1 MGIMF
6 NIIML
11 VIMVPSILFIYL
23 YEYPA
28 KWRDKKYIF
37 GVLNRA
43 EFKEEKAAERVD
55 DIASTCRKYAKW
67 LLIISLILMVLFCFI
82 PDFSIRLI
90 AWSFFVF
97 VDLVLM
103 LVPFTKGNS
112 EMKSLKREL
121 GIASKKGVVY
131 TDLKGAGAIH
141 ALKKSR
147 IIVPSI
153 IATVFFLVALLERI
167 GVVKLVGLLPGQ
179 HTYQAMLMTGMT
191 GALLFISLMLIPI
204 AFMMDGIRN
213 EVISEDSDINANY
226 NRAKKK
232 NMADFIVL
240 FTWINTAI
248 ILIMMIM
255 MSIWDYQ
262 ILYLAVYAVYML
274 AIMIGIYIYAK
285 RQKQIEKRYKKET
298 SVEIDDDDNWILGQI
313 YYNPDD
319 KRLNI
324 TKRVGVGSTVNM
336 AHPVGKMIGV
346 FAILLVIFTFVELIY
361 VGILSQTPMVLS
373 VEDGNVICHQMKD
386 DYSIPISDIDDI
398 ILESDSSSLKLRKES
413 GYDMDP
419 KYKGKYSID
428 DESGCISFLDL
439 DTKAYIVI
447 RADGKKYYINA
458 PSDEETQKVYNEVVD
473 QLDD

>member
-1 MGIMF
+1 MSIIF
-6 NIIML
+6 NVIML
-11 VIMVPSILFIYL
+11 VIMIPSILLLFL
-23 YEYPA
+23 LEYPA

-43 EFKEEKAAERVD
+43 DFMEEETLLRVD
-55 DIASTCRKYAKW
+55 EIVSGCRKKAK
-67 LLIISLILMVLFCFI
+67 LIFIISLILMVLFCFI

-90 AWSFFVF
+90 VWTTFIF
-97 VDLVLM
+97 VDLILM
-103 LVPFTKGNS
+103 VIPFAKGNS

-121 GIASKKGVVY
+121 GIASEKGVVY

-147 IIVPSI
+147 ILVPNI
-153 IATVFFLVALLERI
+153 IATVLFFVALLNDI
-167 GVVKLVGLLPGQ
+167 GIVRLVGLIPEKNA
-179 HTYQAMLMTGMT
+179 YQARLMTGMT
-191 GALLFISLMLIPI
+191 GVLLFISFMLVPI

-213 EVISEDSDINANY
+213 EVISEDSDVNANY

-240 FTWINTAI
+240 FTWINTAV

-255 MSIWDYQ
+255 MSIWDNQ
-262 ILYLAVYAVYML
+262 ILYLAVYAIYML
-274 AIMIGIYIYAK
+274 AIMVGLFILAK

-324 TKRVGVGSTVNM
+324 TKRFGVGTTVNM
-336 AHPVGKMIGV
+336 AHPVGKIIGV
-346 FAILLVIFTFVELIY
+346 LAILLVIFTFVELIY

-373 VEDGNVICHQMKD
+373 VEDGNVICHQVKD

-413 GYDMDP
+413 GYDMEP
-419 KYKGKYSID
+419 KYKGKYSVD
-428 DESGCISFLDL
+428 DESGCIAFLDL
-439 DTKAYIVI
+439 DTKTYITI
-447 RADGKKYYINA
+447 SAEGKKYYINA
-458 PSDEETQKVYNEVVD
+458 PSDEETQKIYNELVD
-473 QLDD
+473 QIAD